1 MRELT
6 RRFRGLSPDILDGW
20 SERLAGFAMADVVSA
35 IGTAADLSD
44 QPTQA
49 SLISLAQ
56 LAQKRRQDESMR
68 QLPLGSVSW
77 SQSDL
82 WKARAKVV
90 QLAASG
96 ELKRRDSSFV
106 SFRELEA
113 AFTPEEAKRRWQLQ
127 LDAWVEQLLRKE
139 AA

>member
-1 MRELT
+1 
-6 RRFRGLSPDILDGW
+6 
-20 SERLAGFAMADVVSA
+20 MADVVSA

-113 AFTPEEAKRRWQLQ
+113 AFTPEEAERRWKLQ